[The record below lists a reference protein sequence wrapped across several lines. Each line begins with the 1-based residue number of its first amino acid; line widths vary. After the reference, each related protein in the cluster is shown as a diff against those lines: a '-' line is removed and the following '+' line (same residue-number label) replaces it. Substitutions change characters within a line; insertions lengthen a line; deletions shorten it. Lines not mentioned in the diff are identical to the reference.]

1 MTELWPGLLN
11 EGVVILFT
19 FDSALLHIV
28 YLSLAVSGI
37 AIGIS
42 CVIGMPLGIWL
53 AFRRFV
59 SRRLA
64 IALMYTGMG
73 FPPVVVGLL
82 VFLLLSRNG
91 PLGWTGWIF
100 TPKAMILA
108 QVIIATP
115 IVASFTMVAVMA
127 VSRDLLSQARSL
139 GATNFQIVKVV
150 LQEAR
155 VGILVAVL
163 AGFGRIIS
171 EVGAVMIVG
180 GNLKGSTQVLTTA
193 TVQFTRMGLFDQ
205 AIAMGLILISITFLT
220 SLFWIFLQGG
230 GIEGR

>member
-1 MTELWPGLLN
+1 MTEIWPGLLN
-11 EGVVILFT
+11 EGVIILFT
-19 FDSALLHIV
+19 FDSALLQIV
-28 YLSLAVSGI
+28 YLSLGVSGT

-42 CVIGMPLGIWL
+42 CIIGIPLGIWL
-53 AFRRFV
+53 AFRRFI

-82 VFLLLSRNG
+82 VFLLLSRSG

-100 TPKAMILA
+100 TPKAMVLA

-139 GATNFQIVKVV
+139 GASNFQIVKV
-150 LQEAR
+150 LLHEAR
-155 VGILVAVL
+155 FGILVAVL

-205 AIAMGLILISITFLT
+205 AIAMGLILVSITFLT
-220 SLFWIFLQGG
+220 SLFWIVLQGG
-230 GIEGR
+230 GLEGR

>member
-1 MTELWPGLLN
+1 
-11 EGVVILFT
+11 
-19 FDSALLHIV
+19 
-28 YLSLAVSGI
+28 
-37 AIGIS
+37 
-42 CVIGMPLGIWL
+42 MPLGIWL